1 MRPTDRK
8 YAPTHEWA
16 KIDGDTILVGITDFA
31 IEELSSGNTS
41 DLVYCD
47 LPDVGRIVENGET
60 FGEIESVKAVADLNA
75 PVAGEIVEINVE
87 MEEHLELMTDDPWG
101 KGWLVRIKPSGDDL
115 DALLDAAGYDAHIAT
130 PH

>member
-8 YAPTHEWA
+8 YAPSHEWA

-47 LPDVGRIVENGET
+47 LPDVGRILENGET

-87 MEEHLELMTDDPWG
+87 MEEHLELMTEDPWG
-101 KGWLVRIKPSGDDL
+101 KGWLVRIKPSGDDM